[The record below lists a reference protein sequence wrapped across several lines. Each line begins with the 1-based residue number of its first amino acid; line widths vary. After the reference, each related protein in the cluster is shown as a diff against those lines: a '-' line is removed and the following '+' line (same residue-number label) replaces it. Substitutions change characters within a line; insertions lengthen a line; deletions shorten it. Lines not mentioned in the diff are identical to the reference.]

1 MAITWNIL
9 GMDVLNSLDGNS
21 DVVTNVFW
29 YCSDSDADGNY
40 GFSFGNQQ
48 LNTDNITDFVDYNTL
63 TESQVIQWV
72 KDGLTA
78 DGNLDSVEQ
87 SVAQGVEQGLYTLRH
102 QGVPW

>member
-9 GMDVLNSLDGNS
+9 GMDVLNSLNGNA

-29 YCSDSDADGNY
+29 YCSDSDANDNY

-48 LNTDNITDFVDYNTL
+48 LRTDNITGFVDYNSL

-72 KDGLTA
+72 KDGLAA
-78 DGNLDSVEQ
+78 DGNLTSVENG
-87 SVAQGVEQGLYTLRH
+87 VAQAIQEGRYTLRH